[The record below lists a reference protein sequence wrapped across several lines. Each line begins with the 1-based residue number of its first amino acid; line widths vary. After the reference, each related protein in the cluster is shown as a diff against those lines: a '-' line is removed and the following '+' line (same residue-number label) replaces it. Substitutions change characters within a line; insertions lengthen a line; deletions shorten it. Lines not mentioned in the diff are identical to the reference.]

1 MIKILLLIL
10 LVIVFI
16 FILKNSNEYFSTVQ
30 LRCGLAGSGGIGT
43 GLGNNTGV
51 GLVGSSGSGIS
62 GEMAIVGVI
71 GDISQHPNVNTQERL
86 VTVNPN
92 LPECVGICIN
102 QHTYTK
108 QNSKNIIGFSEDY
121 LGQVKSNQNDNH
133 VMATGCGEC
142 LNNFYTGIQLMK
154 DKSNSCLLN

>member
-10 LVIVFI
+10 LVLVFI
-16 FILKNSNEYFSTVQ
+16 FILKNSKEYFSTVQ
-30 LRCGLAGSGGIGT
+30 LRCGLAETGTGIGIGIGT
-43 GLGNNTGV
+43 DTDTDV
-51 GLVGSSGSGIS
+51 GM
-62 GEMAIVGVI
+62 GEMSIGGVI
-71 GDISQHPNVNTQERL
+71 GDISQNPNVNTQERL

-108 QNSKNIIGFSEDY
+108 QNSKNILGFSEDY

-133 VMATGCGEC
+133 VLATGCGEC

-154 DKSNSCLLN
+154 DKSNSCLIN

>member
-10 LVIVFI
+10 LGIVFI
-16 FILKNSNEYFSTVQ
+16 FILKNSKEYFSTVQ

-43 GLGNNTGV
+43 GVGTGLGTGTGV
-51 GLVGSSGSGIS
+51 GTGTGM
-62 GEMAIVGVI
+62 GEIAI
-71 GDISQHPNVNTQERL
+71 GDISQHPNVN
-86 VTVNPN
+86 TVNPN

-108 QNSKNIIGFSEDY
+108 QNSKNILGFSEDY

-133 VMATGCGEC
+133 VMSTGCGEC